1 MREFPARIARYTNNR
16 MSRFNTP
23 AQSEEGVPRLP
34 ADAGWGALTIWT
46 IKNRF
51 FRPLREG
58 EQAWMLVLAVVVGL
72 TVGAVCAL
80 FRFLIRLSHD
90 FFFRAGENQSLLH
103 AGSMTS
109 PWSLVIRALLPA
121 IGGLIVGF
129 TIYRLLNL
137 RGGHG
142 VPNVMKA
149 VATGNVNLSPSMMIK
164 SWSSIITIT
173 SGGSTGQEGPSIEI
187 GSVFGSL
194 VGQKGQVS
202 KDLVGT
208 LIGCG
213 AAGGIA
219 AVFNAPIGGVFLA
232 LELILRDFAV
242 RTFAPV
248 VLAAVVSSVTS
259 QALLPKS
266 AALIPV
272 KDELFD
278 AISMSPIQILA
289 FTLEGLLCGLASALF
304 VYTLFKTHDLFSRI
318 KIPHWIK
325 PAVGGLGVGIVG
337 LFFPDVIGEGYAF
350 VNESILGPASFPGDA
365 VSLSVPFIFL
375 TIGLVKI
382 IAISL
387 TLGSGGTGGT
397 FAPAMV
403 VGACVGAGF
412 GAFANQIAPGSMP
425 PIPVFAMVGMAGCVG
440 SALHLPIAA
449 VLIIY
454 EVSGGNYRLVLPLMI
469 CCAISTVLVHSMLHG
484 SIYTMTLIREGFDV
498 EEQLR
503 RRRDPALTTA
513 VRRVMKREFV
523 RLRADDNLAS
533 ILDTFSNTPDES
545 FAVVDENENLVGVIS
560 VNDLRGVL
568 NMGDVGEAI
577 IAADAADNNPRVLYP
592 DSTVTEALAI
602 FTTSQT
608 SGIPVLAN
616 HNSRRVVGMIGRGD
630 LLQVYR
636 TRQAE
641 AQSQGS

>member
-1 MREFPARIARYTNNR
+1 

-90 FFFRAGENQSLLH
+90 FFFRAGQNQSLLH

-278 AISMSPIQILA
+278 AISMSPIQ
-289 FTLEGLLCGLASALF
+289 
-304 VYTLFKTHDLFSRI
+304 
-318 KIPHWIK
+318 
-325 PAVGGLGVGIVG
+325 
-337 LFFPDVIGEGYAF
+337 
-350 VNESILGPASFPGDA
+350 
-365 VSLSVPFIFL
+365 
-375 TIGLVKI
+375 
-382 IAISL
+382 
-387 TLGSGGTGGT
+387 
-397 FAPAMV
+397 
-403 VGACVGAGF
+403 
-412 GAFANQIAPGSMP
+412 
-425 PIPVFAMVGMAGCVG
+425 
-440 SALHLPIAA
+440 
-449 VLIIY
+449 
-454 EVSGGNYRLVLPLMI
+454 
-469 CCAISTVLVHSMLHG
+469 
-484 SIYTMTLIREGFDV
+484 
-498 EEQLR
+498 
-503 RRRDPALTTA
+503 
-513 VRRVMKREFV
+513 
-523 RLRADDNLAS
+523 
-533 ILDTFSNTPDES
+533 
-545 FAVVDENENLVGVIS
+545 
-560 VNDLRGVL
+560 
-568 NMGDVGEAI
+568 
-577 IAADAADNNPRVLYP
+577 
-592 DSTVTEALAI
+592 
-602 FTTSQT
+602 
-608 SGIPVLAN
+608 
-616 HNSRRVVGMIGRGD
+616 
-630 LLQVYR
+630 
-636 TRQAE
+636 
-641 AQSQGS
+641 

>member
-1 MREFPARIARYTNNR
+1 
-16 MSRFNTP
+16 MSKSDDP
-23 AQSEEGVPRLP
+23 AQSEERIPRLP
-34 ADAGWGALTIWT
+34 ANAGWVGLTIWT

-51 FRPLREG
+51 FRKLREG
-58 EQAWMLVLAVVVGL
+58 EQTWMMILAVLVGL
-72 TVGAVCAL
+72 IVGAVSAL
-80 FRFLIRLSHD
+80 FRFLIRLSHEYL
-90 FFFRAGENQSLLH
+90 FRTEKGHSLLH
-103 AGSMTS
+103 LASGESTTM
-109 PWSLVIRALLPA
+109 LLLRALLPA
-121 IGGLIVGF
+121 LGGMVVGLV
-129 TIYRLLNL
+129 IYRVLKI

-149 VATGNVNLSPSMMIK
+149 VATGNVNLSPSMMVK

-173 SGGSTGQEGPSIEI
+173 SGGSVGQEGPSIEI
-187 GSVFGSL
+187 GSVIGSI
-194 VGQKGQVS
+194 VGQQGQVS

-213 AAGGIA
+213 AASGIA

-248 VLAAVVSSVTS
+248 VLAAVVSTVTS

-272 KDELFD
+272 DQKIFD
-278 AISMSPIQILA
+278 TIAMSPIQVFA
-289 FTLEGLLCGLASALF
+289 FALEGLLCGFASSLF
-304 VYTLFKTHDLFSRI
+304 VYTLFKMHDVFNRLRA
-318 KIPHWIK
+318 PLWVK
-325 PAVGGLGVGIVG
+325 PALGGLVVGAIG

-350 VNESILGPASFPGDA
+350 VNESILSSKAFASADL
-365 VSLSVPFIFL
+365 SLSLPLFFL
-375 TIGLVKI
+375 AIALVKI
-382 IAISL
+382 LATSF

-403 VGACVGAGF
+403 MGACVGASF
-412 GAFANQIAPGSMP
+412 GALANHIAPGYMP
-425 PIPVFAMVGMAGCVG
+425 SIPVFAMVGMAGCVG

-454 EVSGGNYRLVLPLMI
+454 EVSGGNYLLVLPLMI
-469 CCAISTVLVHSMLHG
+469 CGAISTVLVQSLLHG
-484 SIYTMTLIREGFDV
+484 SVYTLTLIREGFDV

-503 RRRDPALTTA
+503 QRRDPALTTP
-513 VRRVMKREFV
+513 VRRIMKRDFT
-523 RLRADDNLAS
+523 RLRAHDNLAS
-533 ILDTFSNTPDES
+533 IIDTFSNTPDES
-545 FAVVDENENLVGVIS
+545 FAVVDDQENLVGVIS

-577 IAADAADNNPRVLYP
+577 IASDAADNNPRVLYP
-592 DSTVTEALAI
+592 ESTVTEALAI

-616 HNSRRVVGMIGRGD
+616 STSRRVIGMIGRGD

-636 TRQAE
+636 GKQAPPGHT
-641 AQSQGS
+641 S